1 MSRTVQAELTTMVMV
16 RRRDTGEV
24 LVQQRAKSWKGI
36 AFPGGH
42 AEPGESLLACAVR
55 EIYEETGLRV
65 SDLQSCG
72 LVDWCCRATGDRYL
86 VFLYRTQT
94 FAGDLLD
101 ETEEGRVFWTD
112 PASLHTLP
120 LAENFERYW
129 PLFFSPGELFA
140 QWGDGEPDDFQVY
153 PDKEAAVC

>member
-65 SDLQSCG
+65 SALQSCG

-86 VFLYRTQT
+86 VFL
-94 FAGDLLD
+94 LD
-101 ETEEGRVFWTD
+101 ETEDGRVFWTD

-140 QWGDGEPDDFQVY
+140 QWGEGEPDDFQVY
-153 PDKEAAVC
+153 PDKEAAVG

>member
-55 EIYEETGLRV
+55 EIYEETAVPFPPEIR
-65 SDLQSCG
+65 SDTYNMEDG
-72 LVDWCCRATGDRYL
+72 YMVVGNHIGY
-86 VFLYRTQT
+86 
-94 FAGDLLD
+94 GEELD
-101 ETEEGRVFWTD
+101 EFGARKHMNDVMFSIWT
-112 PASLHTLP
+112 
-120 LAENFERYW
+120 
-129 PLFFSPGELFA
+129 
-140 QWGDGEPDDFQVY
+140 
-153 PDKEAAVC
+153 K

>member
-1 MSRTVQAELTTMVMV
+1 MTYEQNRAGRTDHYGDGAPPRY
-16 RRRDTGEV
+16 RRGAGAAAGQKLEGDRLPRRPCG
-24 LVQQRAKSWKGI
+24 AG
-36 AFPGGH
+36 
-42 AEPGESLLACAVR
+42 GESSRLRRPGDLRGNRLACQRSAV
-55 EIYEETGLRV
+55 
-65 SDLQSCG
+65 
-72 LVDWCCRATGDRYL
+72 
-86 VFLYRTQT
+86 YRTQT

-140 QWGDGEPDDFQVY
+140 QWGEGEPDDFQVY

>member
-101 ETEEGRVFWTD
+101 ETEEGRVFWHGSGFFAH
-112 PASLHTLP
+112 PAP
-120 LAENFERYW
+120 GGEFRAVLA
-129 PLFFSPGELFA
+129 PVLFSRR
-140 QWGDGEPDDFQVY
+140 
-153 PDKEAAVC
+153 AVCPVG

>member
-72 LVDWCCRATGDRYL
+72 LVDW
-86 VFLYRTQT
+86 
-94 FAGDLLD
+94 
-101 ETEEGRVFWTD
+101 
-112 PASLHTLP
+112 
-120 LAENFERYW
+120 
-129 PLFFSPGELFA
+129 
-140 QWGDGEPDDFQVY
+140 
-153 PDKEAAVC
+153 

>member
-1 MSRTVQAELTTMVMV
+1 MTDPLYIIYTSGSTG
-16 RRRDTGEV
+16 TGEV

-140 QWGDGEPDDFQVY
+140 QWGEGEPDDFQVY

>member
-42 AEPGESLLACAVR
+42 AEPGESLLACAAR

-65 SDLQSCG
+65 SALQSCG

-140 QWGDGEPDDFQVY
+140 QWGEGEPDDFQVY